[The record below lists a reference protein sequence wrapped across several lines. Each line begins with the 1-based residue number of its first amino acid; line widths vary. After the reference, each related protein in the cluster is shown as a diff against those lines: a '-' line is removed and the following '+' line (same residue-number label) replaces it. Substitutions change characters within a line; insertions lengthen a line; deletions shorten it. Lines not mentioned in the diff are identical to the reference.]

1 LKIKTHNAP
10 TERFTDVIATDKRVQ
25 VADHPLIQQCLTKL
39 RDYQTP
45 TSEFRLRAGQLSRL
59 LVYEAM
65 RNLGTREIGVETPVG
80 SAKGIVLTDYVIL
93 APVLRA
99 GLILAEAAQKV
110 LPTARV
116 YHVGLRRD
124 EATLQAISYYAK
136 LPESLPSECKVYVLD
151 PMLAT
156 GGSAVAAI
164 SLFAKLKVSSI
175 HLVCFVASPE
185 GIKKVHDTYPDVQIT
200 TGSIDDCLN
209 EHGYIIPGLG
219 DAGDR
224 LFGT

>member
-1 LKIKTHNAP
+1 MVQ
-10 TERFTDVIATDKRVQ
+10 TEKSSVK
-25 VADHPLIQQCLTKL
+25 VANHPLVQQILTRI

-45 TSEFRLRAGQLSRL
+45 TGEVRQKALQLSKF

-65 RNLGTREIGVETPVG
+65 SELSTREVGVQTPVG
-80 SAKGIVLTDYVIL
+80 AAKGTALTDYLIL

-99 GLILAEAAQKV
+99 GLILAEAAQE
-110 LPTARV
+110 LMPSARI

-136 LPESLPSECKVYVLD
+136 LPEALPSESRVYVLD

-164 SLFAKLKVSSI
+164 SLFADLKVETI
-175 HLVCFVASPE
+175 HLVSFVAAPE
-185 GIKKVHDTYPDVQIT
+185 GIKRVHTKFPQVKIT
-200 TGSIDDCLN
+200 TASIDDNLN
-209 EHGYIIPGLG
+209 EHGYIVPGLG

-224 LFGT
+224 IFGT

>member
-1 LKIKTHNAP
+1 MVQ
-10 TERFTDVIATDKRVQ
+10 TETSVK
-25 VADHPLIQQCLTKL
+25 VARHPLVQQLLTRI

-45 TSEFRLRAGQLSRL
+45 TGEFRQKALQLSKF

-65 RNLGTREIGVETPVG
+65 SELSTREVGVATPVG
-80 SAKGIVLTDYVIL
+80 AAKGIALTDYLIL

-99 GLILAEAAQKV
+99 GLILAEAAQE
-110 LPTARV
+110 LMPSARI

-136 LPESLPSECKVYVLD
+136 LPDSLPPDSRVYVLD

-164 SLFAKLKVSSI
+164 SLFTNLNVETI
-175 HLVCFVASPE
+175 HLVSFVAAPE
-185 GIKKVHDTYPDVQIT
+185 GIKRVHEKFPQVRIT
-200 TGSIDDCLN
+200 TASIDDHLN
-209 EHGYIIPGLG
+209 EHGYIVPGLG

-224 LFGT
+224 IFGT

>member
-1 LKIKTHNAP
+1 MTS
-10 TERFTDVIATDKRVQ
+10 TATSVQ
-25 VADHPLIQQCLTKL
+25 VCDHPLIQQLLTRL

-45 TSEFRLRAGQLSRL
+45 SGEFRRRAAQMARF

-65 RNLGTREIGVETPVG
+65 KELGTRPAGVETPLG
-80 SAKGIVLTDYVIL
+80 PAKGTVLSDYVIL

-99 GLILAEAAQKV
+99 GLILSEAAQEL
-110 LPTARV
+110 LPNART
-116 YHVGLRRD
+116 YHIGLRRD
-124 EATLQAISYYAK
+124 EETLQAISYYAK
-136 LPESLPSECKVYVLD
+136 LPDALPPESRVYVLD

-164 SLFAKLKVSSI
+164 SLFAELGVNTV
-175 HLVCFVASPE
+175 HLVSFVAAPE
-185 GIKKVHDTYPDVQIT
+185 GIQRVHEKFPQVKIT
-200 TGSIDDCLN
+200 TGAVDDHLN
-209 EHGYIIPGLG
+209 EHGYIVPGLG

>member
-1 LKIKTHNAP
+1 LIT
-10 TERFTDVIATDKRVQ
+10 VIATDKRVQ
-25 VADHPLIQQCLTKL
+25 VADHPLVQQCLTKL

-65 RNLGTREIGVETPVG
+65 RDLGTREIGVETPVG
-80 SAKGIVLTDYVIL
+80 SAKGVVLTDYVIL

-99 GLILAEAAQKV
+99 GLILAESAQKV

-136 LPESLPSECKVYVLD
+136 LPESLPEDCKVYVLD

-164 SLFAKLKVSSI
+164 SLFAKLKIRSL

-185 GIKKVHDTYPDVQIT
+185 GIKRVHQDYPDVQIT
-200 TGSIDDCLN
+200 TAAVDEKLN